1 MRRVRSAFTLI
12 ELLVVIAIIAILIGL
27 LLPAVQ
33 KVRQAAARTQSVNNL
48 KQLGLAFHNYHD
60 AVGSLPDN
68 GAWDNV
74 GWAFGQPP
82 WDGTF
87 RPLIA
92 AGCAWPY
99 KILPY
104 IEQQNLYANW
114 NYVTPIKTF
123 LDPGRGGS
131 GLSAQAYNASG
142 GYYGNLNA
150 GPVTDYAA
158 NAALIGSGMNTAT
171 SGGSATFAP
180 NWVNGPSGFVSFKRT
195 LTTISD
201 GTSNTLMVGEK
212 AMAIQVYG
220 QRGAN
225 NFTMTNGATQASNDD
240 TFAEGGPGI
249 MGLCRAWMPDTCW
262 YMATAS
268 GGTAFPGNSFQLTA
282 GWNSW
287 FPYSF
292 AFVQDAR
299 DLDSWNL
306 WGSPYPG
313 ACPIGLADGSVR
325 SMAYTSDPTITIPI
339 VTPSAGDITTG
350 D

>member
-33 KVRQAAARTQSVNNL
+33 KVRMSAARTQSVNNL
-48 KQLGLAFHNYHD
+48 KQLALAFHNYHD
-60 AVGSLPDN
+60 TNNHLPDN
-68 GAWDNV
+68 GDWDNC
-74 GWAFGQPP
+74 GWAYGQPP

-92 AGCAWPY
+92 PTCAWPY

-104 IEQQNLYANW
+104 IEQQNIYNNW
-114 NYVTPIKTF
+114 NYTTPIKTF

-131 GLSAQAYNASG
+131 GLSAQAYSPGG
-142 GYYGNLNA
+142 GYYGNMNA

-158 NAALIGSGMNTAT
+158 NAALIGSGMNTVN
-171 SGGSATFAP
+171 SGGSATYPP
-180 NWVNGPSGFVSFKRT
+180 NWANGLSGLVSYNRT
-195 LTTISD
+195 LVSITD
-201 GTSNTLMVGEK
+201 GTSNTLMLGEK
-212 AMAIQVYG
+212 AMATQVYN

-240 TFAEGGPGI
+240 TFDQGGPAI
-249 MGLCRAWMPDTCW
+249 MGLCRAWTPDTAW

-268 GGTAFPGNSFQLTA
+268 GGTSFPGNSFQLTP
-282 GWNSW
+282 GWSSW
-287 FPYSF
+287 FPYTF
-292 AFVQDAR
+292 AFVQDAI
-299 DLDSWNL
+299 DLDSWNS

-313 ACPIGLADGSVR
+313 TCPAALADGSVR
-325 SMAYTSDPTITIPI
+325 TIQYTSDPTITIPLI
-339 VTPSAGDITTG
+339 TPCAGDITILN
-350 D
+350 